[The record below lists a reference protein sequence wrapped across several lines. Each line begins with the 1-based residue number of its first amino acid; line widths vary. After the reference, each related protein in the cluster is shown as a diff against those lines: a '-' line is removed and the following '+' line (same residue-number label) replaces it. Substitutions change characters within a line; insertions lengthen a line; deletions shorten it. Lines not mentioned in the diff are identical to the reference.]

1 MSDNL
6 HSIYHKYCPRCA
18 AAASIRS
25 TQCSACGHVFDSDAP
40 TPTGRKLEQILE
52 EERLYEDYL
61 AARVTQASQTVMTA
75 QAARMADPDNPIKAT
90 LATEAVQ
97 ALEVARNELSQQS
110 QRVAELQVMTQTR
123 QRRASLRRAP
133 RANQMSEAAART
145 TSITRKAAEVT
156 QAALALQVEL
166 KHLRGPAPEPA
177 VEAMS
182 IPTPKAPVADNTV
195 AKGAVV
201 ADAKPHS
208 APAEAPV
215 AARAADNPSPIV
227 ISAPAPSHPIDAGHV
242 DCPLCSA
249 RVPRGTG
256 ECACGYSFAG
266 PTLPGVDGS
275 PAPATNTARARLARD
290 AERVVRREARVNA
303 KAKTKSCPHCTADV
317 ALSAS
322 RCKCGYVFSEQ
333 AASLPALD
341 LGPADADTV
350 RRLDKPR

>member
-18 AAASIRS
+18 AAASIHS
-25 TQCSACGHVFDSDAP
+25 TRCGACGHVFDSDAP

-61 AARVTQASQTVMTA
+61 AARVTQASQTTMTA
-75 QAARMADPDNPIKAT
+75 QAARMADPENPIKAT
-90 LATEAVQ
+90 LAAEAVQ
-97 ALEVARNELSQQS
+97 ALEAARNELSQQS

-133 RANQMSEAAART
+133 RANQTSEATART
-145 TSITRKAAEVT
+145 SSIMRKAAEVT

-177 VEAMS
+177 AEAS
-182 IPTPKAPVADNTV
+182 PIPQPNKAPATENPI
-195 AKGAVV
+195 AKAAVV
-201 ADAKPHS
+201 ADAKPRS
-208 APAEAPV
+208 APAETPV
-215 AARAADNPSPIV
+215 AARPADNPSPI
-227 ISAPAPSHPIDAGHV
+227 SAPTPSHPIDADHV

-249 RVPRGTG
+249 RVARGTA
-256 ECACGYSFAG
+256 ECACGYLFAG
-266 PTLPGVDGS
+266 PALPGMDGS

-290 AERVVRREARVNA
+290 AERVVRREARAKA
-303 KAKTKSCPHCTADV
+303 KAKTKNCPHCTADV
-317 ALSAS
+317 PLSTS

-341 LGPADADTV
+341 LGPADADAV